1 MSRALRTARA
11 LLGHLL
17 LVLRLNFSSRQAIV
31 YGYLVPL
38 LFLVAFGSV
47 FRAEE
52 PALLGQMGQLMTI
65 TILGGACFGLPTALV
80 AERERGI
87 WRRYRLLPVPTGLL
101 LADVLVARALLVAS
115 AVALQVVAARVLYQT
130 PLPDHPG
137 VAAGGVVLVTGS
149 FLGLGLLISAV
160 ANDVPAVQ
168 ALGQGLFLPMIM
180 IGGVGVPLLALP
192 HWAQTAASF
201 MPGRYAVEL
210 LERAYCGVSPA
221 AGGYFGLAALGIMGL
236 GAGVAGAGLFRWD
249 AGIPVGRRKVGWA
262 AAPLAAWVA
271 VGVAAAWTGH
281 VSPVLPPDIGFEA
294 LTDAQVAAVD
304 YSHLPGDDEFVSRLA
319 RPSARDPVSPDR
331 FLERLE
337 GWAPGQVA
345 DPGQSVRNLLC
356 VAAIADVSRD
366 LEEGQIA
373 RQVFDLLRARYEA
386 PRLSRVLAWIALYP
400 ASGSVLTAAPE
411 LGLPRAY
418 REAIIRQRVTL
429 YATKLLGRLNGRLR
443 D

>member
-1 MSRALRTARA
+1 MSPVPRTARS

-17 LVLRLNFSSRQAIV
+17 LVLELNFRSRQAIV

-52 PALLGQMGQLMTI
+52 PALLGQMGQLITI

-101 LADVLVARALLVAS
+101 LADVLAARAALVAS
-115 AVALQVVAARVLYQT
+115 SVALQVAAARALYHT
-130 PLPDHPG
+130 PLPEHPW
-137 VAAGGVVLVTGS
+137 VAAGAVVLVTGS
-149 FLGLGLLISAV
+149 FLGLGLLIAAV

-168 ALGQGLFLPMIM
+168 ALGQCLFLPMIM

-192 HWAQTAASF
+192 NWAQATASF

-210 LERAYCGVSPA
+210 LERAYCGVPPLD
-221 AGGYFGLAALGIMGL
+221 GGYFGLAALGIMGL
-236 GAGVAGAGLFRWD
+236 SAGVAGVGLFRWD
-249 AGIPVGRRKVGWA
+249 TGTPVGRRQAIWVV
-262 AAPLAAWVA
+262 APLAAWLA
-271 VGVAAAWTGH
+271 VGAAAAWTGR
-281 VSPVLPPDIGFEA
+281 VKPVLPPDIGYEA

-304 YSHLPGDDEFVSRLA
+304 YLHLPGDDEFVSRLA
-319 RPSARDPVSPDR
+319 PPLARGAASPDSFR
-331 FLERLE
+331 ERLE
-337 GWAPGQVA
+337 EWAPGQGA
-345 DPGQSVRNLLC
+345 DPGQGVRNLLC

-373 RQVFDLLRARYEA
+373 RRVFDLLRARYEA
-386 PRLSRVLAWIALYP
+386 QRLARILAWIALYP
-400 ASGSVLTAAPE
+400 ASGTVVTSAPE
-411 LGLPRAY
+411 LGLPRRY
-418 REAIIRQRVTL
+418 REAVIRQRVAL